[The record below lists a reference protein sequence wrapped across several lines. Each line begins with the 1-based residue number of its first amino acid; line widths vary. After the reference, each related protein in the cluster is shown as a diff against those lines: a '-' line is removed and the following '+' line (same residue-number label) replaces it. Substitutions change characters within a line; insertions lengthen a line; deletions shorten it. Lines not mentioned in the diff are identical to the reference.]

1 MTTEAINP
9 PVKEQIDKT
18 EQPAWY
24 DFIIDIF
31 KKLLEYNYSSYGTKK
46 QF

>member
-1 MTTEAINP
+1 MTTEETKTPTAT
-9 PVKEQIDKT
+9 ESDKT

-31 KKLLEYNYSSYGTKK
+31 KKLLEWNYSSYGTKK